1 MKIPFSDL
9 KKGFENK
16 HYKFSAK
23 DLKLN
28 SIFFSHDIIDFYLS
42 VISKNDEFQID
53 GILHSKLLEK
63 CDRCLDGF
71 INNCKFPL
79 KVLLSNRKNSDNHF
93 DVIPFNQ
100 LKEFFNF
107 RDIIR
112 EIMIIER
119 PFKTLCKND
128 CNGLCKEC
136 GKNLNKT
143 QCKCESKSLNSP
155 WEKLKN
161 L

>member
-1 MKIPFSDL
+1 MKISFSDL
-9 KKGFENK
+9 KNGFKNK

-23 DLKLN
+23 DLSLD
-28 SIFFSHDIIDFYLS
+28 SIFFSYDIIDFYLS
-42 VISKNDEFQID
+42 VISENDEFQIN
-53 GILHSKLLEK
+53 GILHSKLLKK
-63 CDRCLDGF
+63 CDRCLDKF
-71 INNCKFPL
+71 VKNCKFPL
-79 KVLLSNRKNSDNHF
+79 KILLSNKKNITNDF

-107 RDIIR
+107 KDIIR
-112 EIMIIER
+112 EIIITES

-128 CNGLCKEC
+128 CKGLCKEC
-136 GKNLNKT
+136 GKNLNKIK
-143 QCKCESKSLNSP
+143 CKCASKFLDSP